1 MIKYF
6 WCIRVNTSPLLVFL
20 YNFRSLKEN
29 EVEEELAEISKE
41 RDSCRNDKVVWEKE
55 KTRLKQE
62 ISDGISIVEN
72 NKGQLNNQ
80 QNRIVS
86 MVYDL

>member
-41 RDSCRNDKVVWEKE
+41 RDSYRNDKVVWEKE